1 MLGQRVLTAVIGIPI
16 LLAALYFGGAVWR
29 VLVAVII
36 MIGLGEFASMS
47 GPGLY
52 FDYLMVSGL
61 SLLAITYSG
70 VDGTKLLLWLALQL
84 IYYLLRAS
92 FSGMHGFASS
102 FNIMGVLYVALLYSF
117 LILVR
122 EQLGMGWTLFGF
134 VITWATDTGAYFG
147 GTKYGQRKLC
157 PQISPNKSVE
167 GALVGILGGAVAGVI
182 FALAVNQSPIRL
194 ALFAVVLSLCAQL
207 GDLVESALKRERA
220 MKDSGSILP
229 GHGGILDR
237 FDSLAFVF
245 PVLFALLK
253 LFG

>member
-102 FNIMGVLYVALLYSF
+102 FNIMGVALCCPALQLPDLSQ
-117 LILVR
+117 

-134 VITWATDTGAYFG
+134 CHY
-147 GTKYGQRKLC
+147 
-157 PQISPNKSVE
+157 
-167 GALVGILGGAVAGVI
+167 
-182 FALAVNQSPIRL
+182 
-194 ALFAVVLSLCAQL
+194 L
-207 GDLVESALKRERA
+207 GDRYRGVFRGDQVRA
-220 MKDSGSILP
+220 
-229 GHGGILDR
+229 
-237 FDSLAFVF
+237 A
-245 PVLFALLK
+245 
-253 LFG
+253 